1 MKWKIPWLQVHVVLI
16 FKVVFFSCA
25 NFLCPP
31 TSIVVPRSQGL
42 FRRWPKGSRPMGKR
56 LTFAEYFTYIVSSNN
71 YFPHCNVDNRINKSC
86 GRKLCTG
93 HPTRTKFSFFCHE
106 TCTSF
111 VMIFKKKLV
120 ICVEP
125 SLKKPCLS
133 LVFLAHLKSPCTQWT
148 AQKYL
153 CIRNYVIWVALIA
166 ASQFQDDRSAV
177 DE

>member
-56 LTFAEYFTYIVSSNN
+56 LTLAEYFTYIVSSNN
-71 YFPHCNVDNRINKSC
+71 YFPHCNLDNRINKFC

-93 HPTRTKFSFFCHE
+93 HPMHTDKIKLFLSWDMYQFCYD
-106 TCTSF
+106 
-111 VMIFKKKLV
+111 I
-120 ICVEP
+120 
-125 SLKKPCLS
+125 LKKTSDLCWTIFEKTVPIPS
-133 LVFLAHLKSPCTQWT
+133 FPCTF
-148 AQKYL
+148 KESLYL
-153 CIRNYVIWVALIA
+153 M
-166 ASQFQDDRSAV
+166 DRAKISLH
-177 DE
+177 

>member
-56 LTFAEYFTYIVSSNN
+56 LTLAEYFTYIVSSNN

-111 VMIFKKKLV
+111 VSIYFKKTNDLCWTIFERTV
-120 ICVEP
+120 AIP
-125 SLKKPCLS
+125 S
-133 LVFLAHLKSPCTQWT
+133 FPCTFEESL
-148 AQKYL
+148 Y
-153 CIRNYVIWVALIA
+153 IM
-166 ASQFQDDRSAV
+166 DRAKISLH
-177 DE
+177 

>member
-1 MKWKIPWLQVHVVLI
+1 MICCFTVSSYIEANSLDLILIISQCWVYPSKSCEVAFGYTVKKLMKWKIPWLQVHVVLI

-56 LTFAEYFTYIVSSNN
+56 LTLAEYFTYIVSSNN

-111 VMIFKKKLV
+111 VMIF
-120 ICVEP
+120 
-125 SLKKPCLS
+125 
-133 LVFLAHLKSPCTQWT
+133 
-148 AQKYL
+148 
-153 CIRNYVIWVALIA
+153 
-166 ASQFQDDRSAV
+166 
-177 DE
+177 